1 MNTPR
6 RSAVW
11 RALGTWLPYV
21 LPWWILIPAMAVVS
35 TQHRIGADLHT
46 LHEAEALSMSAQDD
60 LIRSAI
66 VRLTN
71 DIRLVARIAA
81 SAEARD
87 PRTAGDTWA
96 AFMRDF
102 LAAHPDYAQA
112 RWLDGACREQ
122 VRLDARP
129 DGVHRAAENAL
140 QDKSQRSYCAPG
152 RTLAPARSALTHM
165 EPNVEHGR
173 IVEPIE
179 PTLRVISRSFNAS
192 GEAIGI
198 MILNYNAGALLD
210 ALARAAPQGALVDA
224 DGRWLHAPGP
234 LGRTGF
240 ILDGT
245 ALPLPQADPET
256 WQQVHRGAAPFGQ
269 FITASG
275 LWSARLIAPSQDDP
289 AVDAP
294 RWYVLSQ
301 VPAARIAALRDAAT
315 VDHARIAGIAL
326 LVLTAL
332 STALAHAQLKRQHA
346 TAALARANA
355 DLSATIER
363 LEHSRAD
370 LVRSE
375 KLSSLGVLV
384 AGIAH
389 EVNSPLGAA
398 MLAADALDTQLR
410 ALEQAY
416 ANGLRH
422 SDMRSFSADHQAGL
436 GVLHDNLR
444 RAAVLLRQFQQ
455 VAADR
460 ATATRDT
467 FILAELVQDVLA
479 VMGSTLRHSGHTI
492 EVDVPADLTLDSY
505 PGPLGQIL
513 QNLLGNAVMH
523 AYADGQTGRIRI
535 QAQCVRQQLTLSVI
549 DDGRGIAPAERERV
563 WDPFV
568 TTAQARGGTGL
579 GLHICQQLASAVLGG
594 HIAQVDTATPGT
606 HMRLTIPLEAP
617 QEAPPAATKSGT

>member
-1 MNTPR
+1 MNPPR

-210 ALARAAPQGALVDA
+210 ALARAAP
-224 DGRWLHAPGP
+224 
-234 LGRTGF
+234 
-240 ILDGT
+240 
-245 ALPLPQADPET
+245 
-256 WQQVHRGAAPFGQ
+256 FGQ

-315 VDHARIAGIAL
+315 VDHARIASIAL